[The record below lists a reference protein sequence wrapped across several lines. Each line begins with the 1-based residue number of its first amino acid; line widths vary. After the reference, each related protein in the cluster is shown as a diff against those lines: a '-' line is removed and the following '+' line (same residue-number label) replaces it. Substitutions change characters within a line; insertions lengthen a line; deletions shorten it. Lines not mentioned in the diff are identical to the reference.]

1 MRVMS
6 RRAGEGLEKE
16 LRLGSEAWMDR
27 ESVGRFK
34 GSREKALR
42 LHREVD
48 ILSMSQLCVD
58 SLATL
63 ARYAV
68 EVPMRSTK
76 GRSGDPRFC
85 EGKVKP

>member
-1 MRVMS
+1 
-6 RRAGEGLEKE
+6 
-16 LRLGSEAWMDR
+16 MDR
-27 ESVGRFK
+27 ESVGQFK

-58 SLATL
+58 SLATI

-68 EVPMRSTK
+68 EVPMYSTK
-76 GRSGDPRFC
+76 GRSGDPRFV
-85 EGKVKP
+85 KVK

>member
-1 MRVMS
+1 
-6 RRAGEGLEKE
+6 
-16 LRLGSEAWMDR
+16 MDR
-27 ESVGRFK
+27 ESVGQFK

-58 SLATL
+58 SLATI

-68 EVPMRSTK
+68 EVPMYSTK
-76 GRSGDPRFC
+76 GQVETRVFV
-85 EGKVKP
+85 EFKTVKYRTRP